1 MYRLPSR
8 RGSSP
13 VRRLPPRRRNG
24 SHCGRGDGS
33 PGSLRV
39 RSDDHPSAERPAHQ
53 SCTTARAA
61 TCTGSLAPWRRE
73 RRRRHVAELNQ
84 ELRISAKQ
92 YWGRHR
98 SEIKHEPDGAARGHR
113 VGRRHRRWDA
123 DPVPQRLGAAEAVP
137 RTSASTRSSTLAR
150 TLPACPSPRH
160 TGGPA
165 WCAASFARRPKRA
178 PKPSSCSQLPD
189 DPASA
194 RATRRSD

>member
-84 ELRISAKQ
+84 ELLISAKQ

-98 SEIKHEPDGAARGHR
+98 SEIKHEPDGRLEDIEWADGIAVGTPTRFRNASAQPKLFLELPRPRGLQRWREPLRRVLHR
-113 VGRRHRRWDA
+113 VIHPDQRGARHLSQDGRSARR
-123 DPVPQRLGAAEAVP
+123 
-137 RTSASTRSSTLAR
+137 
-150 TLPACPSPRH
+150 SPR
-160 TGGPA
+160 
-165 WCAASFARRPKRA
+165 AA
-178 PKPSSCSQLPD
+178 PSCH

-194 RATRRSD
+194 RATRQRD